1 MILSDL
7 YVYLLIYIFGI
18 KQIYEIDFDI
28 IKTMNLIEISCT
40 AGLFIA
46 FSFPLDYVFLSN
58 LQK

>member
-28 IKTMNLIEISCT
+28 IKTMNLIEI
-40 AGLFIA
+40 
-46 FSFPLDYVFLSN
+46 
-58 LQK
+58 